1 MSHYIQWL
9 KNCLLFYYFIS
20 VLDPNSLQS
29 FLTSV
34 KKISER
40 QLSVTRQISTDFFYS
55 FVAWAFQAK
64 DMLVQQT
71 ALEARDNVFLWKDLE
86 TSQNRKD
93 LLLFSPP
100 PNPQLGEICLHS
112 KVMSNLALQRRR
124 ADVPAAP

>member
-1 MSHYIQWL
+1 MI
-9 KNCLLFYYFIS
+9 
-20 VLDPNSLQS
+20 DPNSLQS

-34 KKISER
+34 KKEISER

-112 KVMSNLALQRRR
+112 KVMSNLALQRRW